1 MDNVSMN
8 VGREMYVFFKYRY
21 YIRLNE
27 TTTYYY
33 SKSQFARKAFE
44 YVESG
49 SFEELKLENA
59 LDRLL

>member
-1 MDNVSMN
+1 MNDVIMN
-8 VGREMYVFFKYRY
+8 VGREMYGFLKYRY

-33 SKSQFARKAFE
+33 SKSQFVRKAFE